1 MFEDVFKD
9 MTPHLARQREQLAAE
24 LAQQKKDAEKKDK

>member
-9 MTPHLARQREQLAAE
+9 LTPHLARQRQQLEAE
-24 LAQQKKDAEKKDK
+24 LSQQRKVAEKNDK